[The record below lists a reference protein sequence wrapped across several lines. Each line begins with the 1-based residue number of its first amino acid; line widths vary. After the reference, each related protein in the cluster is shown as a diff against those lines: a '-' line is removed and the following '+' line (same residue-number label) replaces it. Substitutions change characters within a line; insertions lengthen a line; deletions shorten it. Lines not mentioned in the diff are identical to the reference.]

1 MNSKTKLFVT
11 DLNTVSLSTDYLYV
25 KYGKFDAD
33 EYLNKRKGGEVSGDV
48 SIVQHDLNVL
58 SGNYI

>member
-11 DLNTVSLSTDYLYV
+11 DLNTVSLSTDYLYA
-25 KYGKFDAD
+25 KHGKFDAD
-33 EYLNKRKGGEVSGDV
+33 EYLDKREGGEVSGDV

>member
-1 MNSKTKLFVT
+1 MT

-25 KYGKFDAD
+25 KHGKFDVD
-33 EYLNKRKGGEVSGDV
+33 KYLDKCEGGEVSGDV

-58 SGNYI
+58 TGNYI